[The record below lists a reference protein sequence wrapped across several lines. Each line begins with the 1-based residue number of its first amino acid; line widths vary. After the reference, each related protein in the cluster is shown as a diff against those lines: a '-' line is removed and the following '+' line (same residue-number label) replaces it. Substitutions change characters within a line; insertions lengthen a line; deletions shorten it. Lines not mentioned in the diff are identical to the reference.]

1 MINDKKEGLKYEK
14 IRSFFGALL
23 LACVLSFSL
32 VGCGNNDGGSD
43 AAASGS
49 GDVSGT
55 VALNGSTSMEKLVN
69 GLKEGIV
76 ETYPNLQLEPQ
87 FTGSSAGVEAVTNGT
102 ADIGD
107 VSRALTDEEKAAGLV
122 ENIVALDGIAV
133 VTDTANTAT
142 NLTTQQ
148 LKDIYTGKITNW
160 SEVGGAD
167 QNIVVIGR
175 ESGSGTRDAF
185 EEILDIADQCQLAQ
199 TLNETGAVAAAVQ
212 STPGAIGYISLDALN
227 DKVKALQLD
236 GVAPSEE
243 TVKDGS
249 YTLQRPFVMATKG
262 EISEQSAQVQAV
274 FEFINSDAG
283 QEVISSVGL
292 VSAK

>member
-1 MINDKKEGLKYEK
+1 MKK
-14 IRSFFGALL
+14 FGALL

-69 GLKEGIV
+69 GLKEAIV

-87 FTGSSAGVEAVTNGT
+87 FTGSSAGIEAVTNGT

-107 VSRALTDEEKAAGLV
+107 VSRALTDEEKAGGLV

-185 EEILDIADQCQLAQ
+185 EEILDIADQCQLAR

>member
-1 MINDKKEGLKYEK
+1 MKK
-14 IRSFFGALL
+14 FGALL

-107 VSRALTDEEKAAGLV
+107 VSRALTDEEKAGGLV

-148 LKDIYTGKITNW
+148 LKDIYTGKIKNW

>member
-1 MINDKKEGLKYEK
+1 MKK
-14 IRSFFGALL
+14 FGALL

-43 AAASGS
+43 APASGS

-87 FTGSSAGVEAVTNGT
+87 FTGSSAGIEAVTNGT

-107 VSRALTDEEKAAGLV
+107 VSRALTDEEKAGGLV

>member
-1 MINDKKEGLKYEK
+1 MKK
-14 IRSFFGALL
+14 FGALL

-55 VALNGSTSMEKLVN
+55 VALNGSTSMEELVN
-69 GLKEGIV
+69 GLKEAIV

-107 VSRALTDEEKAAGLV
+107 VSRALTDEEKAGGLV
-122 ENIVALDGIAV
+122 ENVVAIDGIAV
-133 VTDTANTAT
+133 ITDTANTAT

>member
-1 MINDKKEGLKYEK
+1 MKK
-14 IRSFFGALL
+14 FGALL

-107 VSRALTDEEKAAGLV
+107 VSRALTDEEKAGGLV

-167 QNIVVIGR
+167 QNSLLLDVKVV
-175 ESGSGTRDAF
+175 
-185 EEILDIADQCQLAQ
+185 Q
-199 TLNETGAVAAAVQ
+199 
-212 STPGAIGYISLDALN
+212 
-227 DKVKALQLD
+227 
-236 GVAPSEE
+236 
-243 TVKDGS
+243 
-249 YTLQRPFVMATKG
+249 
-262 EISEQSAQVQAV
+262 EQEMHSKK
-274 FEFINSDAG
+274 S
-283 QEVISSVGL
+283 
-292 VSAK
+292 

>member
-1 MINDKKEGLKYEK
+1 MKK
-14 IRSFFGALL
+14 FGALL

-49 GDVSGT
+49 GDVSGK

-69 GLKEGIV
+69 GLKEAIV

-87 FTGSSAGVEAVTNGT
+87 FTGSSAGIEAVTNGT

>member
-1 MINDKKEGLKYEK
+1 MKK
-14 IRSFFGALL
+14 FGALL

-32 VGCGNNDGGSD
+32 VGCGNNDGGSN

-107 VSRALTDEEKAAGLV
+107 VSRALTDEEKAGGLV

>member
-1 MINDKKEGLKYEK
+1 MKK
-14 IRSFFGALL
+14 FGALL

-227 DKVKALQLD
+227 DKVKALRLD

>member
-1 MINDKKEGLKYEK
+1 MKK
-14 IRSFFGALL
+14 FGALL

-107 VSRALTDEEKAAGLV
+107 VSRALTDEEKAGGLV

-283 QEVISSVGL
+283 QEVILSL
-292 VSAK
+292 IHI

>member
-1 MINDKKEGLKYEK
+1 MKK
-14 IRSFFGALL
+14 FGALL

-43 AAASGS
+43 AAAS
-49 GDVSGT
+49 VSGT

-107 VSRALTDEEKAAGLV
+107 VSRALTDEEKAGGLV
-122 ENIVALDGIAV
+122 ENIVALDGISV
-133 VTDTANTAT
+133 FTDTANTAT

>member
-1 MINDKKEGLKYEK
+1 MKK
-14 IRSFFGALL
+14 FGALL

-107 VSRALTDEEKAAGLV
+107 VSRALTDEEKAGGLV

-243 TVKDGS
+243 TVKNGS

>member
-1 MINDKKEGLKYEK
+1 MKK
-14 IRSFFGALL
+14 FGALL

-49 GDVSGT
+49 GDVSGK

-69 GLKEGIV
+69 GLKEAIV

-87 FTGSSAGVEAVTNGT
+87 FTGSSAGIEAVTNGT

-107 VSRALTDEEKAAGLV
+107 VSRALTDEEKAGGLV

-236 GVAPSEE
+236 GGAPSEE

>member
-1 MINDKKEGLKYEK
+1 MKK
-14 IRSFFGALL
+14 FGALL

-107 VSRALTDEEKAAGLV
+107 VSRALTDEEKAGGLV

-185 EEILDIADQCQLAQ
+185 EEILDIADQCDLAQ

>member
-1 MINDKKEGLKYEK
+1 MKK
-14 IRSFFGALL
+14 FGALL

-32 VGCGNNDGGSD
+32 VGCGNNDGGSG

-107 VSRALTDEEKAAGLV
+107 VSRALTDEEKAGGLV

>member
-1 MINDKKEGLKYEK
+1 MKK
-14 IRSFFGALL
+14 FGALL

-43 AAASGS
+43 AATSGS

-107 VSRALTDEEKAAGLV
+107 VSRALTDEEKAGGLV

>member
-1 MINDKKEGLKYEK
+1 MKK
-14 IRSFFGALL
+14 FGALL

-87 FTGSSAGVEAVTNGT
+87 FTGSSAGIEAVTNGT
-102 ADIGD
+102 ADIG
-107 VSRALTDEEKAAGLV
+107 ALTDEEKAGGLV

>member
-1 MINDKKEGLKYEK
+1 MKKF
-14 IRSFFGALL
+14 SALL

-32 VGCGNNDGGSD
+32 VGCGSNGGSD
-43 AAASGS
+43 EGS
-49 GDVSGT
+49 AGSENVSGT
-55 VALNGSTSMEKLVN
+55 VALNGSTSMEKFVN
-69 GLKEGIV
+69 GLKEAIV
-76 ETYPNLQLEPQ
+76 ETYPDLQLEPQ

-122 ENIVALDGIAV
+122 ENVVAIDGIAV
-133 VTDTANTAT
+133 ITDTANTAT

-212 STPGAIGYISLDALN
+212 STPGAIGHIALDALN

>member
-1 MINDKKEGLKYEK
+1 MKK
-14 IRSFFGALL
+14 FGALL

-87 FTGSSAGVEAVTNGT
+87 FTGSSAGIEAVTNGT

-107 VSRALTDEEKAAGLV
+107 VSRALTDEEKAGGLV

-283 QEVISSVGL
+283 QEVISDRKSV
-292 VSAK
+292 V

>member
-1 MINDKKEGLKYEK
+1 MKKVFGVLLTLVLCLGLT
-14 IRSFFGALL
+14 
-23 LACVLSFSL
+23 
-32 VGCGNNDGGSD
+32 GCG
-43 AAASGS
+43 GS
-49 GDVSGT
+49 GDDSSASGNDVSGN
-55 VALNGSTSMEKLVN
+55 VSLNGSTSMEKFVN
-69 GLKEGIV
+69 ALKEAIT
-76 ETYPNLQLEPQ
+76 EEYPNLTLEPQ
-87 FTGSSAGVEAVTNGT
+87 FTGSGAGIEAVTNGT

-107 VSRALTDEEKAAGLV
+107 VSRALTDEEKAGGLV

>member
-1 MINDKKEGLKYEK
+1 MKK
-14 IRSFFGALL
+14 FGALL

-87 FTGSSAGVEAVTNGT
+87 FTGSSAGIEAVTNGT

-122 ENIVALDGIAV
+122 ENVVAIDGIAV
-133 VTDTANTAT
+133 ITDTANTAT

-262 EISEQSAQVQAV
+262 EISEQSAQIQAV

>member
-1 MINDKKEGLKYEK
+1 MKK
-14 IRSFFGALL
+14 FGALL

-55 VALNGSTSMEKLVN
+55 VALNGSTSMEELVN
-69 GLKEGIV
+69 GLKEAIV

-87 FTGSSAGVEAVTNGT
+87 FTGSSAGIEAVTNGT

-122 ENIVALDGIAV
+122 ENVVAIDGIAV
-133 VTDTANTAT
+133 ITDTANTAT

>member
-1 MINDKKEGLKYEK
+1 MKK
-14 IRSFFGALL
+14 FGALL

-87 FTGSSAGVEAVTNGT
+87 FTGSSAGIEAVTNGT

-107 VSRALTDEEKAAGLV
+107 VSRALTDEEKAGGLV

-227 DKVKALQLD
+227 DKVKAFQLD

>member
-1 MINDKKEGLKYEK
+1 MKK
-14 IRSFFGALL
+14 FGALL

-87 FTGSSAGVEAVTNGT
+87 FTGSSAGIEAVTNGT

-107 VSRALTDEEKAAGLV
+107 VSRALTDEEKAGGLV

-262 EISEQSAQVQAV
+262 EISKQSAQVQAV

>member
-1 MINDKKEGLKYEK
+1 MKK
-14 IRSFFGALL
+14 FGALL

-87 FTGSSAGVEAVTNGT
+87 FTGSSAGIEAVTNGT

-107 VSRALTDEEKAAGLV
+107 VSRALTDEEKAGGLV

>member
-1 MINDKKEGLKYEK
+1 MKK
-14 IRSFFGALL
+14 FGALL

-32 VGCGNNDGGSD
+32 VGCGSNGGSD
-43 AAASGS
+43 EGTAGS
-49 GDVSGT
+49 ENVSGT

-69 GLKEGIV
+69 GLKEAIV
-76 ETYPNLQLEPQ
+76 ETYPDLQLEPQ

-107 VSRALTDEEKAAGLV
+107 VSRALTDEEKAGGLV
-122 ENIVALDGIAV
+122 ENIVALDGIAI
-133 VTDTANTAT
+133 VTDKANTAS

-148 LKDIYTGKITNW
+148 LKDIYTGKIKNW

-185 EEILDIADQCQLAQ
+185 EEILDIADQCDLAQ

-212 STPGAIGYISLDALN
+212 STPGAIGYISLDALS
-227 DKVKALQLD
+227 DDVKALQLD
-236 GVAPSEE
+236 GVSPSEA
-243 TVKDGS
+243 TIKDGS

-262 EISEQSAQVQAV
+262 EVSEQSAQVQAV
-274 FEFINSDAG
+274 FDFINSDAG

>member
-1 MINDKKEGLKYEK
+1 MKK
-14 IRSFFGALL
+14 FGALL

-87 FTGSSAGVEAVTNGT
+87 FTGSSAGIEAVTNGT

-107 VSRALTDEEKAAGLV
+107 VSRALTDEEKAGGLV

-274 FEFINSDAG
+274 FELINSAAG
-283 QEVISSVGL
+283 QEVISSCRL
-292 VSAK
+292 VSAI

>member
-1 MINDKKEGLKYEK
+1 MKK
-14 IRSFFGALL
+14 FGALL

-107 VSRALTDEEKAAGLV
+107 VSRALTDEEKAGGLV

-243 TVKDGS
+243 PVKDGS

>member
-1 MINDKKEGLKYEK
+1 MKKF
-14 IRSFFGALL
+14 SALL

-32 VGCGNNDGGSD
+32 VGCGSNGGSD
-43 AAASGS
+43 EGTAGS
-49 GDVSGT
+49 ENVSGT
-55 VALNGSTSMEKLVN
+55 VALNGSTSMEKFVN
-69 GLKEGIV
+69 GLKEAIV
-76 ETYPNLQLEPQ
+76 ETYPDLQLEPQ

-107 VSRALTDEEKAAGLV
+107 VSRALSDEEKAAGLV
-122 ENIVALDGIAV
+122 ENIVALDGIAI
-133 VTDTANTAT
+133 VTDKANTAS

-148 LKDIYTGKITNW
+148 LKDIYTGKIKNW

-236 GVAPSEE
+236 VVAPSEE

>member
-1 MINDKKEGLKYEK
+1 MKK
-14 IRSFFGALL
+14 FGALL

-55 VALNGSTSMEKLVN
+55 VALNGSTSMEELVN
-69 GLKEGIV
+69 GLKEAIG

-122 ENIVALDGIAV
+122 ENVVAIDGIAV
-133 VTDTANTAT
+133 ITDTANTAT

>member
-1 MINDKKEGLKYEK
+1 MKK
-14 IRSFFGALL
+14 FGALL

-107 VSRALTDEEKAAGLV
+107 VSRALTDEEKAGGLV

-236 GVAPSEE
+236 GVAPTEE

>member
-1 MINDKKEGLKYEK
+1 MKK
-14 IRSFFGALL
+14 FGALL

-107 VSRALTDEEKAAGLV
+107 VSRALTDEEKAGGLV

-292 VSAK
+292 VSTK

>member
-1 MINDKKEGLKYEK
+1 MKK
-14 IRSFFGALL
+14 ISALL

-32 VGCGNNDGGSD
+32 VGCGNNGGGDNSS
-43 AAASGS
+43 AANGS
-49 GDVSGT
+49 EVSGK
-55 VALNGSTSMEKLVN
+55 VSLNGSTSMEKLVN

-76 ETYPNLQLEPQ
+76 ETYPSLQLEPQ
-87 FTGSSAGVEAVTNGT
+87 FTGSSAGVEAVLNGT

-107 VSRALTDEEKAAGLV
+107 VSRALTDEEKGKGLV
-122 ENIVALDGIAV
+122 ENVVALDGIAI
-133 VTDTANTAT
+133 VTDSANTAT

-148 LKDIYTGKITNW
+148 LKDIYTGKIKNW

-167 QNIVVIGR
+167 QEIVVIGR

-185 EEILDIADQCQLAQ
+185 EEILDIADQCDLAQ

-212 STPGAIGYISLDALN
+212 STPGSIGYISLDALS
-227 DKVKALQLD
+227 DSVKALQLD
-236 GVAPSEE
+236 GVTPSEA
-243 TVKDGS
+243 TIKDQT

-262 EISEQSAQVQAV
+262 EVSEQSEQVQAV
-274 FEFINSDAG
+274 FEFIDSDAG
-283 QEVISSVGL
+283 QKVISSVGL

>member
-1 MINDKKEGLKYEK
+1 MKK
-14 IRSFFGALL
+14 FGALL

-55 VALNGSTSMEKLVN
+55 VALNGSTSMEELVN
-69 GLKEGIV
+69 GLKEAIV

-107 VSRALTDEEKAAGLV
+107 VSRALTDEEKAGGLV

-262 EISEQSAQVQAV
+262 EISKQSAQVQAV